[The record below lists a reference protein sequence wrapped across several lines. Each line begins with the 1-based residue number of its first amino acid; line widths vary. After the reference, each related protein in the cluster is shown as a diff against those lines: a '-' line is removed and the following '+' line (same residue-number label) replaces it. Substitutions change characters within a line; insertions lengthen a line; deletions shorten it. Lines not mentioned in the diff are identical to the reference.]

1 MEKKDVFTKGA
12 DKTIEVGDRLS
23 EFTETFLTNL
33 LLIFI
38 IVALGFISF
47 YTLIPKNTLDKT
59 TILNT
64 IVLILANTA
73 GFTLFN
79 PKGKKTEQKRNKS
92 YQENAKTWSSLS
104 SKVQNEKPR
113 EFRDFCKEQT
123 EEKRRNIIDNYV
135 RNALIEK
142 DYFNEKIKP
151 LNNDEFKTL
160 IKSKNEYGRLIY
172 SKKQIKYL
180 KKARNIEKIKVKNID
195 PNIILLGVNSNSNY
209 EVGQKETITVD
220 QKIFINRI
228 LKIIVYTLLLSLV
241 GIVPTETVNLWTA
254 LGVYLIRITNILTS
268 AVIGMYAGIK
278 SVRARNNR
286 IKLNIFFLK
295 LFNKKD
301 N

>member
-1 MEKKDVFTKGA
+1 MEKEDVFAKGA
-12 DKTIEVGDRLS
+12 DKTIQVGDKIS

-47 YTLIPKNTLDKT
+47 FTLIPKNTINKT
-59 TILNT
+59 TVLNT

-92 YQENAKTWSSLS
+92 YRENAKMWSYLS
-104 SKVQNEKPR
+104 SEVQNKRPG

-123 EEKRRNIIDNYV
+123 EEKRKTIIDDYI

-142 DYFNEKIKP
+142 EYFNEKIKP
-151 LNNDEFKTL
+151 LDNDEFKRL
-160 IKSKNEYGRLIY
+160 IKTENEYGRLIY

-220 QKIFINRI
+220 QKIFMNRI
-228 LKIIVYTLLLSLV
+228 LSTITYTFILSLI
-241 GIVPTETVNLWTA
+241 GIVPTETVDLWTS

-268 AVIGMYAGIK
+268 SVIGMRAGIK

-295 LFNKKD
+295 LFDKQT
-301 N
+301 

>member
-1 MEKKDVFTKGA
+1 MEKEDVFTKGA
-12 DKTIEVGDRLS
+12 DKTIQVGDKIS

-47 YTLIPKNTLDKT
+47 FTLIPKNTIDKT
-59 TILNT
+59 TVLNT

-92 YQENAKTWSSLS
+92 YRENAKMWSYLS
-104 SKVQNEKPR
+104 SEVQNKKPR

-123 EEKRRNIIDNYV
+123 EEKRKTIIDDYI

-142 DYFNEKIKP
+142 EYFNEKIKP
-151 LNNDEFKTL
+151 LDNDEFKRL
-160 IKSKNEYGRLIY
+160 IKTENEYGRLIY

-220 QKIFINRI
+220 QKIFMRRI
-228 LKIIVYTLLLSLV
+228 LSTIMYTFLLSLIV
-241 GIVPTETVNLWTA
+241 IVPTETIDLWTS

-268 AVIGMYAGIK
+268 AVIGIQAGIK

-295 LFNKKD
+295 LFDKQT
-301 N
+301 